1 MADSLDLPMPQ
12 SSPGPATADADAPTV
27 TLADWARNAARAADD
42 KLGRDTII
50 IDVGDVISVTDFFV
64 ISSAPTSRQVR
75 AIAEEIEEQL
85 TILDGPKPLR
95 VEGRGDHRWVLMDFG
110 GFVVHVLD
118 DEYRAFYDL
127 ERLWSDCPRI
137 DWQAA

>member
-1 MADSLDLPMPQ
+1 MPQ
-12 SSPGPATADADAPTV
+12 SSPGSATTGADVSNV
-27 TLADWARNAARAADD
+27 TLADWARHAARAADD
-42 KLGRDTII
+42 KLGRDTVI
-50 IDVGDVISVTDFFV
+50 IDVGDVLSITDFFV

-85 TILDGPKPLR
+85 TILDGPKPIR
-95 VEGRGDHRWVLMDFG
+95 VEGRGDNRWILMDFG
-110 GFVVHVLD
+110 GFVVHILD

-137 DWQAA
+137 DRLDA

>member
-1 MADSLDLPMPQ
+1 MPQ
-12 SSPGPATADADAPTV
+12 SSPGSATTGADVSNV
-27 TLADWARNAARAADD
+27 TLADWARHAARAADD
-42 KLGRDTII
+42 KLGRDTVI
-50 IDVGDVISVTDFFV
+50 IDVGDVLSITDFFV

-85 TILDGPKPLR
+85 TILDGPKPIR
-95 VEGRGDHRWVLMDFG
+95 VEGRGDNRWILMDFG
-110 GFVVHVLD
+110 GFVVHILD

-137 DWQAA
+137 DRPDA

>member
-1 MADSLDLPMPQ
+1 MPQ
-12 SSPGPATADADAPTV
+12 SSPGSATTGADVSNV
-27 TLADWARNAARAADD
+27 TLADWARHAAHAADD

-50 IDVGDVISVTDFFV
+50 IDVGDVLSITDFFV

-85 TILDGPKPLR
+85 TILDGPKPIR
-95 VEGRGDHRWVLMDFG
+95 VEGRGDNRWILMDFG
-110 GFVVHVLD
+110 GFVVHILD

-137 DWQAA
+137 DWLDA

>member
-1 MADSLDLPMPQ
+1 MRQ
-12 SSPGPATADADAPTV
+12 SSPGRAKAPADVSDV
-27 TLADWARNAARAADD
+27 TLADWARHAARAADD

-50 IDVGDVISVTDFFV
+50 IAVGEVISVTDFFV
-64 ISSAPTSRQVR
+64 ISSAQTSRQVR

-95 VEGRGDHRWVLMDFG
+95 VEGRTDHRWVLMDFG
-110 GFVVHVLD
+110 GFVVHILD

-137 DWQAA
+137 EWQGA

>member
-1 MADSLDLPMPQ
+1 MRQ
-12 SSPGPATADADAPTV
+12 SSPGRAKAPVDVSDV
-27 TLADWARNAARAADD
+27 TLADWARHAARAADD
-42 KLGRDTII
+42 KLGRDTIVI
-50 IDVGDVISVTDFFV
+50 AVGEVISVTDFFV
-64 ISSAPTSRQVR
+64 ISSAQTSRQVR

-95 VEGRGDHRWVLMDFG
+95 VEGRTDHRWVLMDFG
-110 GFVVHVLD
+110 GFVVHILD

-137 DWQAA
+137 EWQDA

>member
-1 MADSLDLPMPQ
+1 MPQ
-12 SSPGPATADADAPTV
+12 SSPGSATTGADVSNV
-27 TLADWARNAARAADD
+27 TLADWARHAARAADD

-50 IDVGDVISVTDFFV
+50 IDVGDVLSITDFFV

-85 TILDGPKPLR
+85 TILDGPKPIR
-95 VEGRGDHRWVLMDFG
+95 VEGRGDNRWILMDFG
-110 GFVVHVLD
+110 GFVVHILD
-118 DEYRAFYDL
+118 DEFRAFYDL

-137 DWQAA
+137 DWLDA

>member
-1 MADSLDLPMPQ
+1 MPQ
-12 SSPGPATADADAPTV
+12 SSLGRATAAVDVSNV
-27 TLADWARNAARAADD
+27 TLAEWASHAARAADD

-50 IDVGDVISVTDFFV
+50 IDVGDVLSITDFFV

-85 TILDGPKPLR
+85 TILDGPKPIR
-95 VEGRGDHRWVLMDFG
+95 VEGRGDNRWILMDFG
-110 GFVVHVLD
+110 GFVVHILD

-137 DWQAA
+137 DRLDA

>member
-1 MADSLDLPMPQ
+1 MRQ
-12 SSPGPATADADAPTV
+12 SSPGQAKASADVSDV
-27 TLADWARNAARAADD
+27 TLADWARHAARAADD
-42 KLGRDTII
+42 KLGRDTIVI
-50 IDVGDVISVTDFFV
+50 AVGEVISVTDFFV
-64 ISSAPTSRQVR
+64 ISSAQTSRQVR

-95 VEGRGDHRWVLMDFG
+95 VEGSTDHRWVLMDFG
-110 GFVVHVLD
+110 GFVVHILD

-137 DWQAA
+137 EWQGA

>member
-1 MADSLDLPMPQ
+1 MPQ
-12 SSPGPATADADAPTV
+12 SSLGRATAAADVSNV
-27 TLADWARNAARAADD
+27 TLAEWASHAARAADD

-50 IDVGDVISVTDFFV
+50 IDVGDVLSITDFFV

-85 TILDGPKPLR
+85 TILDGPKPIR
-95 VEGRGDHRWVLMDFG
+95 VEGRGDNRWILMDFG
-110 GFVVHVLD
+110 GFVVHILD

-137 DWQAA
+137 DRPDA

>member
-1 MADSLDLPMPQ
+1 MPH
-12 SSPGPATADADAPTV
+12 SSPGPATADADAPTA

-42 KLGRDTII
+42 KLGRDTVI

-85 TILDGPKPLR
+85 TILDGPKPIR
-95 VEGRGDHRWVLMDFG
+95 VEGRGDNRWILMDFG
-110 GFVVHVLD
+110 GFVVHILD

>member
-1 MADSLDLPMPQ
+1 MPQ
-12 SSPGPATADADAPTV
+12 PSLGRATAAADVSNV
-27 TLADWARNAARAADD
+27 TLAEWASHAARAADD
-42 KLGRDTII
+42 KLGSDTII
-50 IDVGDVISVTDFFV
+50 IDVGDVLSITDFFV

-85 TILDGPKPLR
+85 TILDGPKPIR
-95 VEGRGDHRWVLMDFG
+95 VEGRGDNRWILMDFG
-110 GFVVHVLD
+110 GFVVHILD

-137 DWQAA
+137 DRLDA

>member
-1 MADSLDLPMPQ
+1 MPQ
-12 SSPGPATADADAPTV
+12 SSLGRATAAADVSNV
-27 TLADWARNAARAADD
+27 TLADWARHAARAADD
-42 KLGRDTII
+42 KLGRDTVI
-50 IDVGDVISVTDFFV
+50 IDVGDVLSITDFFV

-85 TILDGPKPLR
+85 TILDGPKPIR
-95 VEGRGDHRWVLMDFG
+95 VEGRGDNRWILMDFG
-110 GFVVHVLD
+110 GFVVHILD

-137 DWQAA
+137 DRLDA

>member
-1 MADSLDLPMPQ
+1 MPQ
-12 SSPGPATADADAPTV
+12 SSLGRATAAADVSNV
-27 TLADWARNAARAADD
+27 TLAEWASHAARAADD

-50 IDVGDVISVTDFFV
+50 IDVGDVLSITDFFV

-85 TILDGPKPLR
+85 TILDGPKPIR
-95 VEGRGDHRWVLMDFG
+95 VEGRGDNRWILMDFG
-110 GFVVHVLD
+110 GFVVHILD

-137 DWQAA
+137 DRLDA

>member
-1 MADSLDLPMPQ
+1 MRQ
-12 SSPGPATADADAPTV
+12 SSPGRAKAPADVSDV
-27 TLADWARNAARAADD
+27 TLADWARHAARAADD

-50 IDVGDVISVTDFFV
+50 IAVGEVISVTDFFV
-64 ISSAPTSRQVR
+64 ISSAQTSRQVR

-95 VEGRGDHRWVLMDFG
+95 VEGRTDHRWVLVDFG
-110 GFVVHVLD
+110 GFVVHILD

-137 DWQAA
+137 EWQDA

>member
-1 MADSLDLPMPQ
+1 MPQ
-12 SSPGPATADADAPTV
+12 SSLGRATAAADVSNV
-27 TLADWARNAARAADD
+27 TLAEWASHAARAADD

-50 IDVGDVISVTDFFV
+50 IDVGDVLSITDFFV

-95 VEGRGDHRWVLMDFG
+95 VEGRADHRWVLMDFG
-110 GFVVHVLD
+110 GFVVHILD

-137 DWQAA
+137 DRLDA

>member
-1 MADSLDLPMPQ
+1 MPQ
-12 SSPGPATADADAPTV
+12 SSPGPATADADAPAV

>member
-1 MADSLDLPMPQ
+1 MPQ
-12 SSPGPATADADAPTV
+12 SSPGSATTGADVSNV
-27 TLADWARNAARAADD
+27 TLADWARHAARAADD

-50 IDVGDVISVTDFFV
+50 IDVGDVLSITDFFV

-85 TILDGPKPLR
+85 TILDGPKPIR
-95 VEGRGDHRWVLMDFG
+95 VEGRSDNRWILMDFG
-110 GFVVHVLD
+110 GFVVHILD

-137 DWQAA
+137 DRLDA

>member
-1 MADSLDLPMPQ
+1 MPQ
-12 SSPGPATADADAPTV
+12 SSLGRATTAADVSNV
-27 TLADWARNAARAADD
+27 TLAEWASHAARAADD

-50 IDVGDVISVTDFFV
+50 IDVGDVLSITDFFV

-85 TILDGPKPLR
+85 TILDGPKPIR
-95 VEGRGDHRWVLMDFG
+95 VEGRGDNRWILMDFG
-110 GFVVHVLD
+110 GFVVHILD

-137 DWQAA
+137 DRLDA

>member
-1 MADSLDLPMPQ
+1 MRR
-12 SSPGPATADADAPTV
+12 SSPGRAKAPVDVSDV
-27 TLADWARNAARAADD
+27 TLADWARHAARAADD

-50 IDVGDVISVTDFFV
+50 IAVGEVISVTDFFV
-64 ISSAPTSRQVR
+64 ISSAQTSRQVR

-95 VEGRGDHRWVLMDFG
+95 VEGRTDHRWVLMDFG
-110 GFVVHVLD
+110 GFVVHILD

-137 DWQAA
+137 EWQGA

>member
-1 MADSLDLPMPQ
+1 MRQ
-12 SSPGPATADADAPTV
+12 SSLGRAKAPADVSDV
-27 TLADWARNAARAADD
+27 TLADWARHAARAADD
-42 KLGRDTII
+42 KLGRDTIVI
-50 IDVGDVISVTDFFV
+50 AVGEVISVTDFFV
-64 ISSAPTSRQVR
+64 ISSAQTSRQVR

-95 VEGRGDHRWVLMDFG
+95 VEGRTDHRWVLMDFG
-110 GFVVHVLD
+110 GFVVHILD

-137 DWQAA
+137 EWQDA

>member
-1 MADSLDLPMPQ
+1 MPQ
-12 SSPGPATADADAPTV
+12 SSPGSATTGADVSNV
-27 TLADWARNAARAADD
+27 TLADWARHAARAADD

-50 IDVGDVISVTDFFV
+50 IDVGDVLSITDFFV

-85 TILDGPKPLR
+85 TILDGPKPIR
-95 VEGRGDHRWVLMDFG
+95 VEGRGDNRWILMDFG
-110 GFVVHVLD
+110 GFVVHILD

-137 DWQAA
+137 DWLDA

>member
-1 MADSLDLPMPQ
+1 MPQ
-12 SSPGPATADADAPTV
+12 SSPGRAKAPADVSDV
-27 TLADWARNAARAADD
+27 TLADWARHAARAADD

-50 IDVGDVISVTDFFV
+50 IAVGEVISVTDFFV
-64 ISSAPTSRQVR
+64 ISSAQTSRQVR

-95 VEGRGDHRWVLMDFG
+95 VEGRTDNRWILMDFG
-110 GFVVHVLD
+110 GFVVHILD

-137 DWQAA
+137 EWQDA